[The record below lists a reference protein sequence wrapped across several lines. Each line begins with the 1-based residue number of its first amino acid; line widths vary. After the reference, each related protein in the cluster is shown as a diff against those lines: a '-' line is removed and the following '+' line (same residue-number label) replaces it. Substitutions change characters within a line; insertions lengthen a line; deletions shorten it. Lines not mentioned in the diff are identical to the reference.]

1 MTDTEEKNK
10 LFVEKTSPKNPQ
22 ETPDAIAKGNDE
34 EAQGKNDMPVENNQC
49 EFFADIISVVLRF
62 FMGIM
67 FICGARF
74 LHKDEDELRIDTDDR
89 AAGFFILGMLFFFIS
104 TIFDLVKDSKLGA
117 KHLIP
122 HIFAIC
128 GIFFWWVGSLLFFPE
143 VTVKNHYNA
152 DSAMWIVGALLLI
165 IAQVTLFIAYYAR
178 DPRPNS
184 VKFVSVGFA
193 FLGSVL
199 ILAGAVLMLGKDRVV
214 SNSDLAEA
222 FKCNSLEDASDVEEC
237 FNKVIKN
244 VRNQEERIQGSV
256 AGAVSYL
263 VYGILEIFALVVED

>member
-1 MTDTEEKNK
+1 MTDTEEKKK

-199 ILAGAVLMLGKDRVV
+199 ILAGAVLMLGRDFDDYA
-214 SNSDLAEA
+214 SS
-222 FKCNSLEDASDVEEC
+222 KCHSAQSLEDYINCA
-237 FNKVIKN
+237 KK
-244 VRNQEERIQGSV
+244 VRNQEERIQGSECYI
-256 AGAVSYL
+256 AGAVFYL
-263 VYGILEIFALVVED
+263 VHGILEIIAMVVKK